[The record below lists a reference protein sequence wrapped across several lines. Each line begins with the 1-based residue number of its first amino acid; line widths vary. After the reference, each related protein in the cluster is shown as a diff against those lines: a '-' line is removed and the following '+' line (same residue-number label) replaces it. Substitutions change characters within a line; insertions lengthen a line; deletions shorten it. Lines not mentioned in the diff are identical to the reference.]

1 MTTWIILRAAGIG
14 AYIMLFLS
22 VAWGLTATT
31 QPFGKRISKASATTV
46 HQFMATAGLAL
57 LGVHI
62 GGLLIDRF
70 MPFGPKDLL
79 IPGHTAYKTVPV
91 AFGIVGMYTLVFVM
105 VASWLRKRIGT
116 KWWRRTHLFA
126 VPTFT
131 LAMVHGILAGTDT
144 VRPLMWWMY
153 LATGLTVFFL
163 VVVRGL
169 TAGLRPE
176 RTARPGH
183 ATRSERGA
191 RPDRVARPEH
201 PPWPEH
207 APRPGHATRP
217 VRAAAQGVSMELG

>member
-14 AYIMLFLS
+14 AYVMLFMS

-31 QPFGKRISKASATTV
+31 QPFGKRISKASATTI
-46 HQFMATAGLAL
+46 HQFFATTGLVL

-62 GGLLIDRF
+62 GGLLIDSF
-70 MPFGPKDLL
+70 MPFGPKDVL
-79 IPGHTAYKTVPV
+79 IPGHATFKPIPV
-91 AFGIVGMYTLVFVM
+91 AFGIVTMYTMVFVM
-105 VASWLRKRIGT
+105 VASWLKKHIGT

-131 LAMVHGILAGTDT
+131 LAMVHGILSGTDT

-153 LATGLTVFFL
+153 LATGLIVFFL

-176 RTARPGH
+176 RA
-183 ATRSERGA
+183 
-191 RPDRVARPEH
+191 ARPELATRPERPA
-201 PPWPEH
+201 PPT
-207 APRPGHATRP
+207 HATRP
-217 VRAAAQGVSMELG
+217 VRTPAPGVSVELG